1 MMSGRRVPWLTLVL
15 LLGADTAV
23 RAASPDPAAFDA
35 VLAARARNGGFDYE
49 GTTGQDRKRLA
60 AYLAN
65 LADADPVAMQSEE
78 RKAFYINAYNALAIE
93 TLLDNPGRKI
103 TDIRGA
109 FDSTKHRVGGESL
122 TLDDVEN
129 RLRAMKDARIHFA
142 IVCAS
147 KSCPPLAPKAYTAEG
162 LGEALDRQGWAFVN
176 DAARNVTDKGRD
188 RLALSMIF
196 RWDRKEFERD
206 AAGSLVRFVSR
217 FVADPATAAWV
228 AAFPREPEFL
238 EYDWRPNQPR
248 P

>member
-1 MMSGRRVPWLTLVL
+1 MISSRGLPWLALVVS
-15 LLGADTAV
+15 LGADTAA
-23 RAASPDPAAFDA
+23 RAASPDPAPFDA

-65 LADADPVAMQSEE
+65 LGDADPAAMQPDE
-78 RKAFYINAYNALAIE
+78 RKAFYINAYNALAIQ

-109 FDSTKHRVGGESL
+109 FDSAKHRVGGESL

-147 KSCPPLAPKAYTAEG
+147 RSCPPLAPKAYTAQG
-162 LGEALDRQGWAFVN
+162 LGEALDRQGRAFVN
-176 DAARNVTDKGRD
+176 DPVRNVIDRGRD

-196 RWDRKEFERD
+196 RWDRKEFKRD
-206 AAGSLVRFVSR
+206 AGGSLIRFVSR
-217 FVADPATAAWV
+217 LVADPATAAWV

-238 EYDWRPNQPR
+238 EYDWRPNQPQ